1 MKKTFAI
8 IITAILL
15 LFNLS
20 ACQANTNTA
29 TAKPSDSVK
38 PTSIETPM
46 PTATISQVATA
57 TPNVT
62 PTATPVAGQKQ
73 MGYITKAY
81 TSGSKQYITIDYIE
95 FYTGKEA
102 ITKALA
108 DKAGIVEKDE
118 DSGQYYIPN
127 DYYIR
132 NNNAQL
138 RTFQLASGCTIKLV
152 NYDNISEPIETNF
165 ADFIKKVKEYKR
177 LSTIVIV
184 NNKITSIEEYFVP

>member
-1 MKKTFAI
+1 MKRKAAI

-29 TAKPSDSVK
+29 TAKPTDSVK
-38 PTSIETPM
+38 PTNVETPM
-46 PTATISQVATA
+46 PTATISQVVTA
-57 TPNVT
+57 T
-62 PTATPVAGQKQ
+62 PTATPTVGQKQ

-81 TSGSKQYITIDYIE
+81 TSGTKQYITIDYIE

-118 DSGQYYIPN
+118 DTGQYYIPN

-132 NNNAQL
+132 NNNSQL
-138 RTFQLASGCTIKLV
+138 RTFELTSGCTIKLV
-152 NYDNISEPIETNF
+152 NYDNISEPIETKF
-165 ADFIKKVKEYKR
+165 ADFIGKVKEYKR
-177 LSTIVIV
+177 LSNIVIV
-184 NNKITSIEEYFVP
+184 NNKITSIEEFFVP